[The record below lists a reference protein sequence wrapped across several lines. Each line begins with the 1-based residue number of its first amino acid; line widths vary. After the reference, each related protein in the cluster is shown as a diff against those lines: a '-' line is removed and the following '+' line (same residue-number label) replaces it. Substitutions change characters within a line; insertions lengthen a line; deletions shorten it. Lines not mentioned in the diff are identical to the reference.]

1 VSLSLP
7 SALRRGLALGIV
19 VAGVSIAPTSL
30 AMAEP
35 APPATASQAEQQLA
49 QLSGSTSALNEQVLA
64 AREDLTTKQAAE
76 HIAQDRVATARA
88 AQAQAQ
94 ADQVQYQGTV
104 DRLAS
109 ASYQGA
115 RLNKLSA
122 LMLAASPQELLDQMS
137 GLDVLAADTNSRVGA
152 YVAATTQATTA
163 QREAQSAA
171 AAATDAAHA
180 ALQIQD
186 ELTAKQGE
194 LGAQAGRVRA
204 QFASLT
210 ASQQRNYAGST
221 TPPGY
226 TAPPPPAVTPPAVTP
241 PAVTP
246 APAVTPP
253 AVTPPAVTPPAVTP
267 APAVTPPAVTPP
279 AVTPPAVTSPSA
291 MASAGT
297 SPAATASAGTSPAAT
312 TRAGAVTSGSGVG
325 YAALQAALSK
335 LGSPYE
341 YGAAG
346 PGSFDCSGL
355 VQWAYKQAGVSVP
368 RTSQAQAGV
377 GTPVA
382 QQDLQPGDIVAFYG
396 GGHVGIYAGNGNV
409 VHAPDYGQ
417 PVKVAPMRYMDFTTA
432 RRV

>member
-1 VSLSLP
+1 MSLSLP

-19 VAGVSIAPTSL
+19 VAGVSIAPTSV

-49 QLSGSTSALNEQVLA
+49 QLSGSASALNEQVLA

-76 HIAQDRVATARA
+76 RIAQERVATARA

-253 AVTPPAVTPPAVTP
+253 AVTPPAVTSPSAM
-267 APAVTPPAVTPP
+267 ASAG
-279 AVTPPAVTSPSA
+279 TSPSA

-297 SPAATASAGTSPAAT
+297 SPSATASAGTSPAAT
-312 TRAGAVTSGSGVG
+312 ASAGAVTSGSGVG